1 MRIAVAGKGG
11 AGKTTITATMAR
23 LAARAGRD
31 VLCIDAD
38 SNPNLAVALGMDG
51 DPAATVVPPSLVSRR
66 LDGPALRAPLE
77 QVLGAHSVLGPDGMR
92 LSHMGMPGHAEA
104 GCMCSAHGAVR
115 AMLADIGHDG
125 PTTFL
130 DLEASPAHFSR
141 GTARHVDVLLLVAEP
156 YFRSLETV
164 RRMADL
170 GRELAIP
177 QIGVVA
183 NKVRDA
189 GDAEAVGEFCQRHD
203 LAVVGEVPWDDA
215 VLDADRD
222 RRPLVEAAPG
232 CTAVEGLTAL
242 TAHLLGDTRRPAPA
256 DTRTRTR

>member
-1 MRIAVAGKGG
+1 MRVAVAGKGG

-23 LAARAGRD
+23 LVARAGND

-38 SNPNLAVALGMDG
+38 SNPNLAVALGMPG
-51 DPAATVVPPSLVSRR
+51 DPVTTVVPPSLVSRR
-66 LDGPALRAPLE
+66 LDGPALTAPLA
-77 QVLGAHSVLGPDGMR
+77 QVLAAHSVPGPDGIR

-115 AMLADIGHDG
+115 AMLADIGREG

-130 DLEASPAHFSR
+130 DLEASPEHFSR

-177 QIGVVA
+177 RIEVVA
-183 NKVRDA
+183 NKVRDS
-189 GDAEAVGEFCQRHD
+189 GDAAAVGEFCQRHD
-203 LAVVGEVPWDDA
+203 LAVVGQVPWDDA

-222 RRPLVEAAPG
+222 RRPLLEAAPA
-232 CTAVEGLTAL
+232 CDAVHALTAL
-242 TAHLLGDTRRPAPA
+242 GARLRDDVPAPRA
-256 DTRTRTR
+256 T